1 MQEISYR
8 SLVSGFLFATEI
20 ADPTLPLI
28 LIGLIIV
35 AVVAF
40 AIYRAGRQERRL
52 KKNILPDAT
61 LDFESEIERQ
71 KRQLASYFEN
81 ERYNYASGYIPGA
94 EPELSFIDPVRRGEP
109 IEVITARETYNP
121 TAEPLAERTVTVNDR
136 NYPTRMGTRMST
148 PFKMPEVTSVAP
160 PALEPEIDA
169 ASIKKPD
176 ITPVPSVASTS
187 VTEPK
192 QTTAPEKTGQDK
204 RADKEHKL
212 TRAEK
217 RAAKGLARSKVSD
230 VSTVAAAAIKD
241 TAPKAPSDDV
251 KAPKIA
257 LAPSV
262 KKVERTSAAPKD
274 THRVV
279 ITAVPVAHP
288 KPPRKDTRN
297 EFKVSVEKTVDEIG
311 TEE

>member
-1 MQEISYR
+1 MQEISFR
-8 SLVSGFLFATEI
+8 SLVSGFLFTTEI

-28 LIGLIIV
+28 IIGFIIV
-35 AVVAF
+35 IVVAF

-61 LDFESEIERQ
+61 LDFESEIGRQ
-71 KRQLASYFEN
+71 KRQLESCFEN

-94 EPELSFIDPVRRGEP
+94 EPELSFIDPARRGEP

-121 TAEPLAERTVTVNDR
+121 TAEPLEERTVTVNDR

-148 PFKMPEVTSVAP
+148 PFKMPEGSAVAP

-192 QTTAPEKTGQDK
+192 QSTAPEKTGQDK

-217 RAAKGLARSKVSD
+217 RAAKGLTRSKVSD
-230 VSTVAAAAIKD
+230 VSTVAAGAIKD